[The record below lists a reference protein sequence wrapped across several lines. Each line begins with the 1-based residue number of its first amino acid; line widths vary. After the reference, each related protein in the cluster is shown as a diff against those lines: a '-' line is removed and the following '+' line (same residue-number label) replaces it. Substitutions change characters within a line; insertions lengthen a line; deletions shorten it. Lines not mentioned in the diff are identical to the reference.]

1 MNSPQLQI
9 DFTQPIVHHE
19 NNRESQ
25 LHFEANRDRFSAQ
38 CKIAFDAMMQGER
51 LTTAKALIEY
61 GIGDLRRRVKDL
73 KDMWGVPVQSV
84 IIHGKFKEYFIN
96 INNPN

>member
-1 MNSPQLQI
+1 MSTQQLPI
-9 DFTQPIVHHE
+9 DFTQPLVHRE
-19 NNRESQ
+19 NNKESQ
-25 LHFEANRDRFSAQ
+25 ALFEENKDRFSAQ
-38 CKIAFDAMMQGER
+38 CRIAYDAMMQGER

-84 IIHGKFKEYFIN
+84 IVQGKFKEYFIN
-96 INNPN
+96 ID